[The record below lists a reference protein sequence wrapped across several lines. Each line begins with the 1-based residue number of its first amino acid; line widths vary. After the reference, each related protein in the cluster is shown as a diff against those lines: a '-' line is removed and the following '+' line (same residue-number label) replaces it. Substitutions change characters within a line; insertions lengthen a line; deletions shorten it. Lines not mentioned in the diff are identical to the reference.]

1 MFTERTCNVM
11 RGHDFTDKWY
21 HLVQN
26 KQSAII
32 AHNTIKFNITR
43 YHWISIYLNVS
54 NYTRI
59 LCMFARPVISFWFK
73 QHQAVNF
80 IQIFYS
86 HLLPSIQNTIVF
98 ICCSCYRSTRIVFF
112 FLLISVCVSVIQL
125 VPLMD
130 TILVFICLIFVARF
144 MCVDAV
150 IGFSFFDRLYFRSKH
165 VLPHTEPYLFEHI
178 DEIIFW
184 FFFVIFLRT
193 NYHES

>member
-1 MFTERTCNVM
+1 MLTERTCNGM

-21 HLVQN
+21 QLVQN

-54 NYTRI
+54 NFTRI

-112 FLLISVCVSVIQL
+112 FISVCVSVIQL

-130 TILVFICLIFVARF
+130 SILVFIWFLWLVLCVLMQWLDSLFLIDFIFVQS
-144 MCVDAV
+144 M
-150 IGFSFFDRLYFRSKH
+150 Y
-165 VLPHTEPYLFEHI
+165 
-178 DEIIFW
+178 
-184 FFFVIFLRT
+184 
-193 NYHES
+193 